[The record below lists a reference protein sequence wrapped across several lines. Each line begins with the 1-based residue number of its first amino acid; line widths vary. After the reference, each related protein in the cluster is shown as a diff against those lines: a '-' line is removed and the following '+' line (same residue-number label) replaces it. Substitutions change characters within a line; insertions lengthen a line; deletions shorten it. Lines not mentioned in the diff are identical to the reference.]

1 MEAVK
6 MPGTTQV
13 KSQSLTRTADVSKGG
28 DEFMKLLQ
36 TKKEQIQPDKAD
48 EKTTEG
54 KDSKKDDKDV
64 TSAQD
69 KKEDSDGNEEKVS
82 SKDGTDQDALLQ
94 AAMQQTAAQMAG
106 IITEQPAEQSV
117 EPKNVQ
123 IEALAGAASAMEEV
137 QPEIPVAAEEQPVM
151 EAVQEPKEKGAD
163 TTADNETGQK
173 EQDISKSFGETRTP
187 DREPE
192 VQDFTSQPQ
201 VKPQEKVQTE
211 EKTEANEGLYSTA
224 AVRNDTNHSFA
235 AQKTEEIPLKTSQD
249 TLPQDLGRTLAD
261 RFPGTGRELVVELE
275 PANLGKLTIK
285 MVYEAGRAAV
295 SIMATNPKTLE
306 ILNQKAAEIASILE
320 EKTGQETIIYTEA
333 PQQENQEENPDGNQG
348 GRGEHKGQEEKHSAK
363 DDKHRDVESFA
374 QQLRLGLV

>member
-106 IITEQPAEQSV
+106 LITEQPAEQSV

-249 TLPQDLGRTLAD
+249 TLPPVSYTHL
-261 RFPGTGRELVVELE
+261 
-275 PANLGKLTIK
+275 
-285 MVYEAGRAAV
+285 RAH
-295 SIMATNPKTLE
+295 
-306 ILNQKAAEIASILE
+306 
-320 EKTGQETIIYTEA
+320 ETT
-333 PQQENQEENPDGNQG
+333 
-348 GRGEHKGQEEKHSAK
+348 
-363 DDKHRDVESFA
+363 V
-374 QQLRLGLV
+374 